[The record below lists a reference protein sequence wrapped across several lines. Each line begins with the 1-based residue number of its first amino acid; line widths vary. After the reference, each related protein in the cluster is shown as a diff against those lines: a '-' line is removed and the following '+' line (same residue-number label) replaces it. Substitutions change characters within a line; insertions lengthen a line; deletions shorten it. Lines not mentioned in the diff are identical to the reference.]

1 MGQMWFF
8 QWLKASSY
16 FNKADISSIRLCS
29 IQLFGQ
35 ADGPMGGWANGKNT
49 NTIGR
54 FHTPTVTWSKAGVLK
69 TARRGHGATFN
80 GDVLVVAGG
89 VADGSNHTM
98 KTESCKLNNGTVTC
112 TAEQAAPTLTNYYY
126 YPEMFLVNR
135 SFCETW
141 N

>member
-1 MGQMWFF
+1 MAPI
-8 QWLKASSY
+8 LHHSESY
-16 FNKADISSIRLCS
+16 YVL
-29 IQLFGQ
+29 
-35 ADGPMGGWANGKNT
+35 GGWANGKNT

-112 TAEQAAPTLTNYYY
+112 TEQAAPTLTNYYY